1 MRVTLS
7 WRTKMSEDFERILV
21 IKPHLPASISH
32 RSNVREQ
39 YGISNEQLDRLI
51 ESGEALDHNG
61 KAVCFDLPISEAYA

>member
-39 YGISNEQLDRLI
+39 YGISNEQLDKLI
-51 ESGEALDHNG
+51 ESGDALEYNG
-61 KAVCFDLPISEAYA
+61 KTVCFDLPISEAYA